1 MAWTSGGALSGRRK
15 PGADGPGSCRWV
27 PVLLFRAMQIRN
39 LRWVALFA
47 LAMAYIEAAT
57 VVYLRR
63 VFGITDLIRD
73 GSALDPFIARVE
85 LGRELATL
93 LMILAVGWAAGKS
106 RQSRLGFA
114 FFAFGLW
121 DILYYAWL
129 KVFLGWPES
138 LLTPDILFLVPLP
151 WWGPVLGPVL
161 VALLCMVGGAL
172 AVRADDL
179 GRTLRPGL
187 PEWLAAVAG
196 AAAVLYAFMADA
208 LAALPADAETLN
220 RLRPTPFNW
229 PVYLAG
235 LALMTWSVWRV
246 TRPAVRRIRPRG

>member
-1 MAWTSGGALSGRRK
+1 MLIFG
-15 PGADGPGSCRWV
+15 
-27 PVLLFRAMQIRN
+27 AMQTRN
-39 LRWVALFA
+39 LGWVALFA
-47 LAMAYIEAAT
+47 AAMAYIEAAT

-63 VFGITDLIRD
+63 VFGIVDLVRD
-73 GSALDPFIARVE
+73 FSPMDPLIARVE

-129 KVFLGWPES
+129 RVFLGWPAS
-138 LLTPDILFLVPLP
+138 LLTVDILFLVPLP
-151 WWGPVLGPVL
+151 WWGPVLAPVL
-161 VALLCMVGGAL
+161 VALLCAGGGAL

-179 GRTLRPGL
+179 GRALRPRL
-187 PEWLAAVAG
+187 PEWLAVAAG

-220 RLRPTPFNW
+220 LLRPTPFQW
-229 PVYLAG
+229 PVYFAG

-246 TRPAVRRIRPRG
+246 TRPALPRIRSRG